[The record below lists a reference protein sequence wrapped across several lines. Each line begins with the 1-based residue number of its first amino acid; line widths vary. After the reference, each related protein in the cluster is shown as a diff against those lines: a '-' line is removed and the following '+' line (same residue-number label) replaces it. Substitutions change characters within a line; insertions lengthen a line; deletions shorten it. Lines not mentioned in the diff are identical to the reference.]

1 MVLGMNT
8 KTTATATIPTFPGF
22 DELLTVEQ
30 VAVQVH
36 GSRSFV
42 ETLIRRGD
50 LRAYRFGSRCTR
62 VDPTSVDEYLARR
75 QQQSA

>member
-1 MVLGMNT
+1 MNT
-8 KTTATATIPTFPGF
+8 KTTAPATFPGF
-22 DELLTVEQ
+22 DELLTIEQ
-30 VAVQVH
+30 VAVQVR

-62 VDPTSVDEYLARR
+62 VDPTSLQDYLGKRP
-75 QQQSA
+75 QQSA